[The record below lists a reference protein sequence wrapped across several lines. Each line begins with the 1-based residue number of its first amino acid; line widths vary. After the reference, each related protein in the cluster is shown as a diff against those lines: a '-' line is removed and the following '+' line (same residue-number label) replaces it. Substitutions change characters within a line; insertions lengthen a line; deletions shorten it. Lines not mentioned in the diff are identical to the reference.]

1 MSGAHRRSVAG
12 AMLAVFFVL
21 STQAIPAQ
29 ALSPDWKDELAEID
43 EIRSEAIAD
52 LVAVAGDFEEYL
64 AGGPSAAQAAKELAT
79 TLADMGEVKSEA
91 VVEIRSIMDEYPR
104 APQVQHA
111 GWFAIGLVTATESFY
126 ADLTTL
132 RYEEYI
138 AGLPPPQDP
147 PPTTT
152 TTTLPVTTT
161 TLPVTTTTL
170 PVTTTTRPVTTTTL
184 PVTTTTLPVTTT
196 TLPVTTT
203 TSPSAG
209 PSTTTT
215 TTSTTAAPGS
225 TTTTTTVAA
234 TTANSGAS
242 SDPPAPAAID
252 QGSAQD
258 FLLSADAEGDRGGL
272 PQAGESANLLD
283 IELSGKTES
292 NPLPFQRGITASLTR
307 VLEPLL
313 PTRVAEVVV
322 SPLLII
328 ELLWRAISSSG
339 QGLVMPIS
347 LLSFSIFSLLW
358 DRRRSRKVP
367 EAFS

>member
-147 PPTTT
+147 PPTT
-152 TTTLPVTTT
+152 
-161 TLPVTTTTL
+161 
-170 PVTTTTRPVTTTTL
+170 TTTTL